1 MNNPSR
7 IGFHCIILTLGIG
20 FVSSALAQTSS
31 PEDQRFEPT
40 TEPVLREEAP
50 LLPANGAW
58 WSNNTGAGRWGI
70 TVETQDSTEF
80 LSDTD
85 STQQA
90 MITVNIL
97 SYEQD
102 QPQQQAWYTSI
113 QPYEFNADWR
123 TDGYISELD
132 LSLSRSANG
141 TCLLCEDGERNGES
155 VISEV
160 PSATLRF
167 IDALNAE
174 LTVGSVTHR
183 LTKARFADGKA
194 NSTRSYWERPFQF
207 QFESALIDNNT
218 DPSSPTTNARNFNIR
233 HFGQVTPVLVAQ
245 DQNFSGTAGWDI
257 YRFVAEGVII
267 QDFLREGSG
276 GTSFGST
283 AVDVDAGD
291 FTIYANDQTREYF
304 LSYDPNANGLLN
316 VNSSYVDPVLKLF
329 PNGQHVIEGR
339 SAFNLTVPTNRGE
352 TTQFA
357 NAFMLSLPSMNQ
369 GALPAESILRFLPR
383 F

>member
-1 MNNPSR
+1 MNNANR
-7 IGFHCIILTLGIG
+7 IGFQSIIFTLGIG
-20 FVSSALAQTSS
+20 LVGSALAQAPS
-31 PEDQRFEPT
+31 PDDQRFMPT
-40 TEPVLREEAP
+40 TKPVLREEAP

-80 LSDTD
+80 LSDTN

-97 SYEQD
+97 SYEQN

-123 TDGYISELD
+123 TDGFISELD

-141 TCLLCEDGERNGES
+141 TCLLCEDGERSGDS

-207 QFESALIDNNT
+207 QFESALIDNNS
-218 DPSSPTTNARNFNIR
+218 DINPATTNSTEVNIR
-233 HFGQVTPVLVAQ
+233 HFGLVTPLLVAQ
-245 DQNFSGTAGWDI
+245 NQSFAESSGWDI
-257 YRFVAEGVII
+257 YRFVAEGAVVSNSVT
-267 QDFLREGSG
+267 QGSG
-276 GTSFGST
+276 NSSFTSTVFE
-283 AVDVDAGD
+283 ADAGE
-291 FTIYANDQTREYF
+291 FTIFANDTTREYF
-304 LSYDPNANGLLN
+304 LTYNPSGPALQVAGF
-316 VNSSYVDPVLKLF
+316 SYVNPSLKLF
-329 PNGQHVIEGR
+329 PYGQHVIEGR
-339 SAFNLTVPTNRGE
+339 SSVDQVVHTNRGE

-369 GALPAESILRFLPR
+369 GALPAESILRFLPQQ
-383 F
+383 

>member
-1 MNNPSR
+1 MNNANR
-7 IGFHCIILTLGIG
+7 IGFQSIIFTLGIG
-20 FVSSALAQTSS
+20 LVGSALAQAPS
-31 PEDQRFEPT
+31 PDDQRFMPT
-40 TEPVLREEAP
+40 TKPVLREEAP

-123 TDGYISELD
+123 TDGFISELD

-141 TCLLCEDGERNGES
+141 TCLLCEDGERNGDS

-207 QFESALIDNNT
+207 QFESALIDNNSDANT
-218 DPSSPTTNARNFNIR
+218 ATNNSRNLNIR
-233 HFGQVTPVLVAQ
+233 HFGLVTPFLVAQ
-245 DQNFSGTAGWDI
+245 NQSFSGTVGWDI
-257 YRFVAEGVII
+257 YRFVAEGVVISNSNA
-267 QDFLREGSG
+267 QGSDNASF
-276 GTSFGST
+276 TSTGIE
-283 AVDVDAGD
+283 ADAGD
-291 FTIYANDQTREYF
+291 FTIYANDTTREYF
-304 LSYDPNANGLLN
+304 LTYNPSAPALQIAGI
-316 VNSSYVDPVLKLF
+316 SYVDPVLKLF
-329 PNGQHVIEGR
+329 PNGQHVIEAR
-339 SAFNLTVPTNRGE
+339 SAFDLSVPTNRGE

-369 GALPAESILRFLPR
+369 GALPAESILRFLPQQ
-383 F
+383 